1 MHYKYMFVM
10 RSKINVHCR
19 PIYSHTS
26 HHHTQAYIGFH
37 HFGMKYQSDTIKYT
51 HMHSYI
57 HT

>member
-10 RSKINVHCR
+10 RSKINVHC
-19 PIYSHTS
+19 IYSHTS